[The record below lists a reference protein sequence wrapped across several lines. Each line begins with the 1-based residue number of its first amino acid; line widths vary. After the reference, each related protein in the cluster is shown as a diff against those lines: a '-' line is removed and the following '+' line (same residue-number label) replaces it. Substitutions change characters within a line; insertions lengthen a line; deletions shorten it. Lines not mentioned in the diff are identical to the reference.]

1 MELFIIVFILF
12 ILLIKILFLW
22 ICKFFKLVKLVFR
35 ICIWVVWFCICEVSM
50 EFCIDR
56 CMFVLFRW
64 WIFLWRYWSFIVVNV
79 GLGEVWVV
87 GVGLKINFLLLWK
100 LYIILYW
107 VRMVRKIRRKD
118 VIRSFDILW
127 VKDYVLLFIICMWY
141 R

>member
-1 MELFIIVFILF
+1 M
-12 ILLIKILFLW
+12 
-22 ICKFFKLVKLVFR
+22 
-35 ICIWVVWFCICEVSM
+35 
-50 EFCIDR
+50 
-56 CMFVLFRW
+56 
-64 WIFLWRYWSFIVVNV
+64 NV

-127 VKDYVLLFIICMWY
+127 VKDYVLLFIICMLY

>member
-1 MELFIIVFILF
+1 M
-12 ILLIKILFLW
+12 
-22 ICKFFKLVKLVFR
+22 
-35 ICIWVVWFCICEVSM
+35 
-50 EFCIDR
+50 
-56 CMFVLFRW
+56 
-64 WIFLWRYWSFIVVNV
+64 NV

-127 VKDYVLLFIICMWY
+127 VKDYVLLFIICM
-141 R
+141 